1 MAEVTVA
8 TGEHARPEWLRRHPR
23 GWVAA
28 VATVSFG
35 AFLGQ
40 LDASVVALAYHS
52 IGTDFGASLGAVQW
66 VGLAYLAALAALLLP
81 LGRLADRVGRKRVYL
96 WGFGTFTVTS
106 ALCAVAPNLLTLVL
120 ARAAQGAGAAMLQA
134 NSIAIV
140 ATAAP
145 KARLRTAL
153 GLQAAGQAVGLA
165 LGPSLGGIVVDAAG
179 WRWVFAA
186 NVPVGLAGLLAGRYL
201 IPRSRL
207 RPERPALRR
216 TVGPLLPGLAGASLG
231 YLLLFGPIVLVPAVR
246 QAAGSTALAAGLAVA
261 ALPVG
266 FAAGATFGGALLPAG
281 WTNRR
286 RSLLGLVLAGLGLV
300 GLAASLPAV
309 LPGALALGVAGAG
322 LGLHV
327 PANNAQVMGAAPAGA
342 DAVAGGLVSASRA
355 AGTAAGTVAVTSL
368 LTADGTGRL
377 AALSLAGAAA
387 LAALSA
393 SRR

>member
-1 MAEVTVA
+1 MAEVSIA
-8 TGEHARPEWLRRHPR
+8 AGERARPEWLRRHPR
-23 GWVAA
+23 AWVAA
-28 VATVSFG
+28 VGTVSFG

-40 LDASVVALAYHS
+40 LDASVVALAYHP
-52 IGTDFGASLGAVQW
+52 IGVEFAATLGAVQW
-66 VGLAYLAALAALLLP
+66 VGLAYLAVLAALLLP
-81 LGRLADRVGRKRVYL
+81 LGRLADRIGRKRVYL
-96 WGFGTFTVTS
+96 WGFAVFTATS
-106 ALCAVAPNLLTLVL
+106 AVCAVAPNLITLVL
-120 ARAAQGAGAAMLQA
+120 ARAGQGAGAAMLQA
-134 NSIAIV
+134 NSVAIV

-153 GLQAAGQAVGLA
+153 GLQAAGQALGLA
-165 LGPSLGGIVVDAAG
+165 LGPSLGGIVVDAVG

-186 NVPVGLAGLLAGRYL
+186 NVPVGIIGLVAGRYL

-207 RPERPALRR
+207 RPERAALRR
-216 TVGPLLPGLAGASLG
+216 TVRPLLPGLAGALLA

-246 QAAGSTALAAGLAVA
+246 QAAGSGALAAGLAVA

-266 FAAGATFGGALLPAG
+266 FAAGAMGGGLFLPPA

-286 RSLLGLVLAGLGLV
+286 RSLVGLLLATGGLA

-309 LPGALALGVAGAG
+309 LPGALALAVAGVG

-342 DAVAGGLVSASRA
+342 SALAGGLVSASRA

-368 LTADGTGRL
+368 LAADGTGRL
-377 AALSLAGAAA
+377 AAGVLASIAV
-387 LAALSA
+387 LAAIS
-393 SRR
+393 SVRT